1 MSTETTQTQPRARTS
16 PLLTLA
22 EASAITRTP
31 IASLR
36 RWEGLAVTRESLRAD
51 ASHRAAFVRVLREC
65 RPLPI
70 VKAIEADA
78 LANAL

>member
-1 MSTETTQTQPRARTS
+1 MSEPGAGHPDAADDRGIDMR
-16 PLLTLA
+16 
-22 EASAITRTP
+22 EAIIEMV
-31 IASLR
+31 IASLH

-51 ASHRAAFVRVLREC
+51 EAHRAAFVRVLREC

>member
-1 MSTETTQTQPRARTS
+1 MSGPGAGTPD
-16 PLLTLA
+16 A
-22 EASAITRTP
+22 EDDREIDVREAIIEMV